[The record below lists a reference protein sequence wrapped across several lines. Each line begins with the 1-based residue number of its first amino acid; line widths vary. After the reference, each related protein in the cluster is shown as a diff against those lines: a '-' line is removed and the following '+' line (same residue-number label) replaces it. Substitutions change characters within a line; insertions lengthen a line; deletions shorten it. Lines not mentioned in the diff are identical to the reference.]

1 MGKICEGRVVAITGA
16 GRGIGRA
23 YAKAFAAHGAR
34 VVVNDCD
41 KGVAN
46 DVAREIC
53 ESDGKAV
60 AVASDITTPDG
71 AKGIL
76 DAAVE
81 AFGALDVLVC
91 NAGVYRVGW
100 IWEQSPDDWDAMMR
114 VHLRGLF
121 CPAQAA
127 ISHWRARFEAGEAI
141 APRLICTT
149 SQSGLF
155 GQPGSVPYDVAKAGV
170 AGFVLAAANELSRY
184 GICVNGIAPRAMT
197 RMVEMAAEALPRLG
211 VPLVNQEE
219 QGGRAASNPDDIASL
234 AVWLG
239 STQSAR
245 VTGRVFAATRG
256 EIKLVK
262 GWSDGPVA
270 AVEPQF
276 DPQDLGPVIDGL
288 TSAQR

>member
-1 MGKICEGRVVAITGA
+1 VVAEDA
-16 GRGIGRA
+16 
-23 YAKAFAAHGAR
+23 
-34 VVVNDCD
+34 V
-41 KGVAN
+41 
-46 DVAREIC
+46 REIC
-53 ESDGKAV
+53 QREGKAV

-71 AKGIL
+71 AKHIL
-76 DAAVE
+76 DAAIE
-81 AFGALDVLVC
+81 AFGGLDVLVC

-100 IWEQSPDDWDAMMR
+100 LWEQSLDDWDDMMR
-114 VHLRGLF
+114 VHLRGMF

-127 ISHWRARFEAGEAI
+127 ILHWRTRFEAGEAI

-197 RMVEMAAEALPRLG
+197 RMVEIAADALPRLG
-211 VPLVNQEE
+211 VPLVNQAKQAG
-219 QGGRAASNPDDIASL
+219 QGVSNPEDIAGL

-239 STQSAR
+239 SVRSAR

-256 EIKLVK
+256 EIKLVE

-270 AVEPQF
+270 AIDMRC
-276 DPQDLGPVIDGL
+276 DPQELGPIIDGL